1 MLGGAQ
7 LWNMSFGF
15 LGIQFGWALQMTN
28 TSAIYE
34 YLGANPEQI
43 PLLWLA
49 APISGLMVQ
58 PIIGYL
64 SDRTWCRFGRR
75 HPYVL
80 VGAIVSSL
88 ALVAMPHVSTLWM
101 AVGLLW
107 VMDTAINVS
116 MEPLR
121 ATVAD
126 LTEPT
131 GQQAPGFAMQSLC
144 IGTGAILASIAPW
157 SLERLFVW
165 LDIAPQGLGIPL
177 TVRWAYYLGAAVFL
191 ATVIWTLRT
200 TEERKPR
207 QSRLDREDDFQL
219 GKLLREMPP
228 TMRDLGLVQFF
239 TWLGIFCFFINFSPA
254 VAHHFF
260 GAYDEASDAYREGI
274 QWAGLCFAAYNAV
287 CLGFSLLLP
296 RLTDRFGCRTI
307 HAASLAI
314 GGVALLSLGWMPSA
328 GWIVLPMAGFGI
340 AWASTLSMP
349 YAMLTPVLPTGDRGV
364 YIGLFNAFIT
374 IPQIVAA
381 LGLGW
386 AIENWF
392 GDSQLLAVMCGGLA
406 LLVAALCACRI
417 RVNQSLNQ
425 SLTTAGE

>member
-1 MLGGAQ
+1 
-7 LWNMSFGF
+7 MSFGF

-34 YLGANPEQI
+34 FLGANPEQI

-49 APISGLMVQ
+49 APISGLLVQ
-58 PIIGYL
+58 PTIGYF

-101 AVGLLW
+101 AAGLLW

-131 GQQAPGFAMQSLC
+131 SQQSAGFAMQSLC

-157 SLERLFVW
+157 TLERLFHW

-191 ATVIWTLRT
+191 GTVVWTLLL

-207 QSRLDREDDFQL
+207 QSRLDREDDFQI
-219 GKLLREMPP
+219 GELLRNMPL
-228 TMRDLGLVQFF
+228 TMRDLGLAQFF

-260 GAYDEASDAYREGI
+260 GAYDQSSDAYREGI
-274 QWAGLCFAAYNAV
+274 EWAGLCFAAYNAV
-287 CLGFSLLLP
+287 CLAFSLVLP
-296 RLTDRFGCRTI
+296 RLTNRFGCRAI
-307 HAASLAI
+307 HAASLAV
-314 GGVALLSLGWMPSA
+314 GGVALLSLGAVPSA
-328 GWIVLPMAGFGI
+328 GWIVLPMVGFGI

-349 YAMLTPVLPTGDRGV
+349 YAMLTPVLPQGDRGV

-392 GDSQLLAVMCGGLA
+392 GDSQLVAVMFGGGA

-417 RVNQSLNQ
+417 RVNRVD
-425 SLTTAGE
+425 